1 MTPGCAKGE
10 PVGHRCG
17 VVALLG
23 RPNAGKSTLLNALL
37 GEKLAITSAR
47 AQTTR
52 GCILAV
58 LTRPE
63 AQIVFYDTPGVNRGR
78 ARFNRAMSEAALA
91 AAEDADLRVLLLDA
105 SAHWD
110 SPEERVAKLRSPRLL
125 VRTKLDLG
133 SPSALPVPECFD
145 ETLEVS
151 ARTGDGLEHL
161 VKRVIAY
168 LPESPPLYPEDY
180 LTDRP
185 LRFFAAEQIREVA
198 LELYRDEIPYGL
210 AVEIEQWKETEAE
223 VRIRANILVERENHK
238 GIVVGS
244 EGRMLKTLGTEARKR
259 LCGFL
264 DKRVHLNLWVK
275 SDRNW
280 TKNPRRARE
289 LGYL

>member
-1 MTPGCAKGE
+1 
-10 PVGHRCG
+10 
-17 VVALLG
+17 
-23 RPNAGKSTLLNALL
+23 
-37 GEKLAITSAR
+37 
-47 AQTTR
+47 
-52 GCILAV
+52 V

-91 AAEDADLRVLLLDA
+91 TAQDADLRVLLLDA

-133 SPSALPVPECFD
+133 SPTALPVPERFD

-151 ARTGDGLEHL
+151 ARTGQGLAHFVE
-161 VKRVIAY
+161 RVTAY

-185 LRFFAAEQIREVA
+185 VRFFAAEQVREVA

-238 GIVVGS
+238 GIVVGA
-244 EGRMLKTLGTEARKR
+244 EGRMLKTLGSEARKR
-259 LCGFL
+259 LRGFL
-264 DKRVHLNLWVK
+264 DKTVHLNLWVK